1 MVRMTETGVASQ
13 PRAARWLFF
22 ALLLV
27 LFAHADPVPAQAR
40 QDKEG
45 ITVFWGLVPAAVVSE
60 KHAVEEMHGHR
71 PAGGGQVH
79 HLVVAVFDA
88 SSGRRIDN
96 AVVRAQL
103 SESGIVDE
111 PPKYLTPMRING
123 QMSYGQVFSM
133 ATAGPYRFRLWVL
146 PPGRKTEIELSISA
160 YSPHAEA
167 R

>member
-1 MVRMTETGVASQ
+1 MARMSQTGIGSH
-13 PRAARWLFF
+13 PNTSRWFFF

-27 LFAHADPVPAQAR
+27 LFAYAGPASAQAR

-45 ITVFWGLVPAAVVSE
+45 ITVYWGLVPAAVVSE
-60 KHAVEEMHGHR
+60 KHVIEEMHGHR

-79 HLVVAVFDA
+79 HLVVAVFDS
-88 SSGRRIDN
+88 SSGRRIDK

-111 PPKYLTPMRING
+111 PPRYLTPMSIDG
-123 QMSYGQVFSM
+123 QLSYGQVFSV
-133 ATAGPYRFRLWVL
+133 AKAGPYRFRLWVL